1 MAFLLF
7 LSVLLLT
14 YANGANDNF
23 KGTATLWGS
32 GILNYRQALLLA
44 TLFTFA
50 GSICSYFLAEVL
62 VKNFSGKGL
71 VPDEI
76 LQTKAFVFAVAGGT
90 GITILLATF
99 FGFPVSTTH
108 GLVGAL
114 VGAGIVA
121 SASKVDLTVL
131 GKTFFLPL
139 LISPLIAILATGIL
153 HKISTAKKKTD
164 DVFAGVDIRS
174 KGSFI
179 NPLHCLSAGI
189 VSFARGLNDTP
200 KLISLLLLST
210 YFSMQ
215 INFLLL
221 ATVMAMGGII
231 NARKTAETMSKKIT
245 VLSPKQGLLA
255 NMVTGTLVIMA
266 SKFGLPVSTTHVSVG
281 SIYGIGLSAKTADN
295 REITKI
301 GLSWVLTLPIAAA
314 LSATIFFISTYIN

>member
-1 MAFLLF
+1 MIFLLF
-7 LSVLLLT
+7 LAVLLLT

-32 GILNYRQALLLA
+32 GILNYRQALMLA

-50 GSICSYFLAEVL
+50 GSICSYFLAEAL

-71 VPDEI
+71 VPDNI
-76 LQTKAFVFAVAGGT
+76 LQTKEFVIAVAGGT

-108 GLVGAL
+108 GLVGSLA
-114 VGAGIVA
+114 GAGIVA
-121 SASKVDLTVL
+121 SANEVDLSVL

-139 LISPLIAILATGIL
+139 ILSPLIAILATGML
-153 HKISTAKKKTD
+153 HKISTSKKKAD
-164 DVFAGVDIRS
+164 YVVAGVDIRG
-174 KGSFI
+174 KGSYI

-200 KLISLLLLST
+200 KLISLLLLTT

-221 ATVMAMGGII
+221 AIVMAIGGLI

-245 VLSPKQGLLA
+245 RLTPKQGLLA
-255 NMVTGTLVIMA
+255 NMVTGTMVIIA

-281 SIYGIGLSAKTADN
+281 SIYGIGVSAKTADN
-295 REITKI
+295 KEIAKI
-301 GLSWVLTLPIAAA
+301 GLSWMLTLPIAAGF
-314 LSATIFFISTYIN
+314 SATIFFITTYIN

>member
-7 LSVLLLT
+7 IAVLLLT

-32 GILNYRQALLLA
+32 GILNYQQALLLA

-50 GSICSYFLAEVL
+50 GSICSYFLADAL

-76 LQTKAFVFAVAGGT
+76 LRTKEFVFAVAGGT
-90 GITILLATF
+90 GITILMATF

-114 VGAGIVA
+114 VGAGMVA
-121 SASKVDLTVL
+121 SASEVDFSVL

-139 LISPLIAILATGIL
+139 LLSPLITILATGIL
-153 HKISTAKKKTD
+153 HRISVSKKKTD
-164 DVFAGVDIRS
+164 YVVAGVDIRG
-174 KGSFI
+174 KGSLV
-179 NPLHCLSAGI
+179 NPLHCLSAGV

-200 KLISLLLLST
+200 KLISLLLLTT

-221 ATVMAMGGII
+221 AIVMAIGGLI

-245 VLSPKQGLLA
+245 LLTPKQGLLA
-255 NMVTGTLVIMA
+255 NMITGTMVIIA

-295 REITKI
+295 KEIAKI
-301 GLSWVLTLPIAAA
+301 GLSWMLTLPIAAVF
-314 LSATIFFISTYIN
+314 SATIFFITTYIN

>member
-1 MAFLLF
+1 MTLLLF
-7 LSVLLLT
+7 LAVLLLT

-32 GILNYRQALLLA
+32 GTLNYKQALLLA

-50 GSICSYFLAEVL
+50 GSICSYFLANGL

-76 LQTKAFVFAVAGGT
+76 LQTKEFVLAVAGGT

-99 FGFPVSTTH
+99 LGFPVSTTH

-121 SASKVDLTVL
+121 AGSKVDLSVL

-139 LISPLIAILATGIL
+139 LFSPLIAILLTGIL
-153 HKISTAKKKTD
+153 HKIISITKKTD
-164 DVFAGVDIRS
+164 YTVAGLSITGN
-174 KGSFI
+174 GSFL
-179 NPLHCLSAGI
+179 NPLHYLSAGV

-210 YFSMQ
+210 YFSMP

-221 ATVMAMGGII
+221 AVVMAIGGLI
-231 NARKTAETMSKKIT
+231 NARKIAETMSKKIT
-245 VLSPKQGLLA
+245 RLSPQQGLLA
-255 NMVTGTLVIMA
+255 NMVTGTMVIMA

-295 REITKI
+295 KEIAKI
-301 GLSWVLTLPIAAA
+301 GLSWLLTLPIAAII
-314 LSATIFFISTYIN
+314 SATIYFIISYIN